1 MKKGLKKRQASYE
14 EYSVADG
21 DYTIKTTDNAKKKSK
36 KKKEATKKARDP
48 KKIINIVF
56 IILVVIMIMIATDV
70 ICVSRYNIGPFFAIR
85 TKQYEDGGTKE
96 YYGLGYKVIKYN
108 QVQGR
113 RDTKIGFWTMPYSVE
128 PTTISTLDLAIEFR
142 NHPEETSK
150 KFTGEFLRIVGD
162 ISKID
167 KDSNQIEL
175 QYIDPDEAYTL
186 KIICPMAEE
195 DSNIDE
201 LEEGKEANVIG
212 SVKSFSLATKNAPNT
227 ITMSDCFAEQEE
239 E

>member
-1 MKKGLKKRQASYE
+1 MKKGLKKRQESYE
-14 EYSVADG
+14 EYSVAEG
-21 DYTIKTTDNAKKKSK
+21 DYTIKSTDNPK
-36 KKKEATKKARDP
+36 KKKRKKKEKIKKAKDP

-56 IILVVIMIMIATDV
+56 IILVIIMVMIATDV

-85 TKQYEDGGTKE
+85 TSQYKDGGTKV

-113 RDTKIGFWTMPYSVE
+113 RDTKIGFCSIPYSVE

-150 KFTGEFLRIVGD
+150 KFTGEFLRIIGD

-167 KDSNQIEL
+167 KESNQIEL
-175 QYIDPDEAYTL
+175 QYTDPDEAYTL

-195 DSNIDE
+195 DSNIED
-201 LEEGKEANVIG
+201 LEEGKEATVIG
-212 SVKSFSLATKNAPNT
+212 SVKSFSLATKKNPNT
-227 ITMSDCFAEQEE
+227 VTMSDCFAEQ
-239 E
+239 